1 MARQLVNLAA
11 LSPRQRL
18 LVKGA
23 AYTLLGIASFLVALS
38 FVFPYDRVKGK
49 LIEVLGEKY
58 DVTVGDVG
66 RGLLPGQV
74 VFEDVVLRTRPTKPD
89 EKSKEIVI
97 DRLEIDLGLDYNLIG
112 AIRQKVDIGFEVE
125 MGGGEIEGEIEASRS
140 LVAAHFE
147 TDALPLGNLPGVAD
161 AVGLPMTGDLDAAFE
176 IRLPG
181 GKWKDAE
188 GRIEIDCDDCIVG
201 DGVSKM
207 TLSSQKR
214 STTGRLRRA
223 TPGWG
228 DEARSITVPRL
239 SLGET
244 SILVEIS
251 KGTGEIKTFSAES
264 KDGWLKIGGKIEF
277 KDPFASSL
285 FPGCMQFKLS
295 DELKKRE
302 PNFGN
307 IEFGISEKLRQAD
320 GSYAIPTRGKLTELR
335 WDPKR
340 KCGGGDA
347 EDDGGEAEGEGGT
360 PSLATRPML
369 SPDAPVTGP
378 TAVDS
383 AAVPGVSGT
392 GLTPPPPG
400 TSGPTLGEPPTGSH
414 DAGAGVT
421 SSSAGDGKEAEERE
435 REREHRDRDRDRD
448 HDNVE
453 PPAPNGDE
461 GEGGDRPADDR
472 DPEDRRDDVN
482 VVD

>member
-1 MARQLVNLAA
+1 MRRPAHILAS
-11 LSPRQRL
+11 LTPLQRKI
-18 LVKGA
+18 VKGA
-23 AYTLLGIASFLVALS
+23 AYTLLAIATFLIALS

-49 LIEVLGEKY
+49 LVEVLSEKY

-74 VFEDVVLRTRPTKPD
+74 VFDRVVLRTRPTKPD
-89 EKSKEIVI
+89 EKPKEIVI

-112 AIRQKVDIGFEVE
+112 AIRKKVAVDIEVE
-125 MGGGEIEGEIEASRS
+125 MGGGEIEGEIDASQS

-147 TDALPLGNLPGVAD
+147 TSGLPLGNLPGVAD
-161 AVGLPMTGDLDAAFE
+161 AVGLPMTGDLDADID

-188 GRIEIDCDDCIVG
+188 GRIEVDCDGCIVG

-207 TLSSQKR
+207 TLASNRKTPS
-214 STTGRLRRA
+214 GRTRRA

-228 DEARSITVPRL
+228 DEARSITVPKLAL
-239 SLGET
+239 SET
-244 SILVEIS
+244 NILVEI
-251 KGTGEIKTFSAES
+251 KNGIGEIKNFSAES
-264 KDGWLKIGGKIEF
+264 KDGWLKIAGKIEF
-277 KDPFASSL
+277 KDPFANSL

-340 KCGGGDA
+340 KCGGG
-347 EDDGGEAEGEGGT
+347 EAEEGDEGDGT
-360 PSLATRPML
+360 PGLAKLPALT
-369 SPDAPVTGP
+369 PDAPVTAPATGGEP
-378 TAVDS
+378 ALPV
-383 AAVPGVSGT
+383 GT
-392 GLTPPPPG
+392 ETGAPPPG
-400 TSGPTLGEPPTGSH
+400 TSGPPLTEPPTGAH
-414 DAGAGVT
+414 DAGAGGPGADVT
-421 SSSAGDGKEAEERE
+421 VKPPAEQDDREVRE
-435 REREHRDRDRDRD
+435 RENGGD
-448 HDNVE
+448 VE
-453 PPAPNGDE
+453 PLPQGGDE
-461 GEGGDRPADDR
+461 GNDAPADRGDDR
-472 DPEDRRDDVN
+472 DNEDRRDENTN